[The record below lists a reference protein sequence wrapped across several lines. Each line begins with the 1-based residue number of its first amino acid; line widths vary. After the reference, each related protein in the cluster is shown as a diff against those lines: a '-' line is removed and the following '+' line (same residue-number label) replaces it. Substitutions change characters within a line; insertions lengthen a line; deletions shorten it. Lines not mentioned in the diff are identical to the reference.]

1 MVKNMNKQKKPY
13 NKPGI
18 VFENFVTGELTG
30 TPEMIEK
37 IVAARIDDPEE
48 AACPAE
54 DVSFSCSVR
63 GGS

>member
-1 MVKNMNKQKKPY
+1 MNKQKKPY

-18 VFENFVTGELTG
+18 VFEDFVTGELIA

-37 IVAARIDDPEE
+37 IKAARMDDLEE
-48 AACPAE
+48 QACPAE

-63 GGS
+63 GGN